1 MITKDLVEIVC
12 LCGSALC
19 RCFPVK
25 KNQTALKNVIIQTN
39 AHTLKCSY
47 AAADARRR
55 FSVQG
60 CKFIKILIVA
70 KRGAINTFWPQQ
82 RVHFII
88 HMRMLHP
95 LQDFCTW
102 LPKRSSVPEMLSVK
116 DVSVCQPSFYTSISW
131 NICFVLQESASVV
144 PAETLKSPVLTPHR
158 EVPTEG
164 QDAYSSP
171 RTPASP
177 HLRSGQWPDWT
188 QTSRCKGYIT
198 YPADY
203 TVY

>member
-1 MITKDLVEIVC
+1 MHLLWKVQFL
-12 LCGSALC
+12 
-19 RCFPVK
+19 P
-25 KNQTALKNVIIQTN
+25 
-39 AHTLKCSY
+39 SY

-70 KRGAINTFWPQQ
+70 KRGAIYTFWPQQ

-88 HMRMLHP
+88 HMWMLHQ
-95 LQDFCTW
+95 LQGFYTW
-102 LPKRSSVPEMLSVK
+102 LPKRSSVPEMLSVN
-116 DVSVCQPSFYTSISW
+116 DVSVCQRSFFTSISW

-144 PAETLKSPVLTPHR
+144 PAETVKSPVLTPHR

-171 RTPASP
+171 SPSSPRTPASP
-177 HLRSGQWPDWT
+177 HLQSGQWPNEHRHHAAKV
-188 QTSRCKGYIT
+188 TSHRRRNRQIIQFIK
-198 YPADY
+198 A
-203 TVY
+203 